1 MIPLVLLRPQPGNN
15 ASATRAREMG
25 LTVIQIPL
33 FDVLPADGGPLPAG
47 PFDALLLTSING
59 VRFGAT
65 IMSAFAGLPIYAVG
79 EATAY
84 AARIAGHQQ
93 VITGGGDAQ
102 STAMMMA
109 ADGRRNVLHIAGEDV
124 RPFDSQGM
132 NILRHTVYRSV
143 ERDTDAVRTALK
155 GLGPLVVAV
164 HSPRAAIQFASLIP
178 ATRRMRIHVVAI
190 SDAAARVCGKGWA
203 SVTVSEAPN
212 DTALLHCVETLC
224 IRAG

>member
-1 MIPLVLLRPQPGNN
+1 MIPLVLLRPQPGND

-25 LTVIQIPL
+25 LTVIQVPL

-47 PFDALLLTSING
+47 SYDALLLTSING

-65 IMSAFAGLPIYAVG
+65 VMAAFAGLPIYAVG

-84 AARIAGHQQ
+84 AARIAGHDG

-102 STAMMMA
+102 STVAMMA
-109 ADGRRNVLHIAGEDV
+109 ADGRCSVLHISGEEV
-124 RPFDSQGM
+124 RPFDSHGM
-132 NILRHTVYRSV
+132 SVQRYTVYRTV
-143 ERDTDAVRTALK
+143 ECDTAAARAALN
-155 GLGPLVVAV
+155 GLGPVVLAV
-164 HSPRAAIQFASLIP
+164 HSPRAGIQLSLLVP
-178 ATRRMRIHVVAI
+178 ATRRMRMHIVAI

-203 SVTVSEAPN
+203 SVTVSERPD
-212 DTALLHCVETLC
+212 DTALLHCVEALC